1 MALERSGRLAR
12 VLCAFLT
19 TLTVVV
25 AGCSE
30 SESPRSDADVR
41 AATGAAVRPQ
51 PEPER
56 SRARIVFLGD
66 SLTAGLGL
74 PREQSVPSLIQ
85 ERLLTEGFR
94 YEVVNAGVS
103 GDTSA
108 GGLSRLD
115 WSIEGDVAVLVLELG
130 ANDGLRGLPVA
141 QLKRNL
147 TEIITRAKQRGIAV
161 VLTGMEAPPNYG
173 AAYTSEFRQAYRD
186 LAEEH
191 DVVFVPF
198 FLDGVAGIASLNNA
212 DGIHPNAEGATIIAQ
227 RLWGVLEPLL
237 EKHDQ

>member
-1 MALERSGRLAR
+1 
-12 VLCAFLT
+12 
-19 TLTVVV
+19 
-25 AGCSE
+25 
-30 SESPRSDADVR
+30 
-41 AATGAAVRPQ
+41 
-51 PEPER
+51 
-56 SRARIVFLGD
+56 VFLGD

-85 ERLLTEGFR
+85 ERLLAEGFR

-141 QLKRNL
+141 QLKGNL
-147 TEIITRAKQRGIAV
+147 SEIITRAKQRGIAV

-173 AAYTSEFRQAYRD
+173 PAYTAEFRQTYRG
-186 LAEEH
+186 LADEH

-198 FLDGVAGIASLNNA
+198 FLEGVAGIASLNNS
-212 DGIHPNAEGATIIAQ
+212 DGIHPNAEGARLIAQ